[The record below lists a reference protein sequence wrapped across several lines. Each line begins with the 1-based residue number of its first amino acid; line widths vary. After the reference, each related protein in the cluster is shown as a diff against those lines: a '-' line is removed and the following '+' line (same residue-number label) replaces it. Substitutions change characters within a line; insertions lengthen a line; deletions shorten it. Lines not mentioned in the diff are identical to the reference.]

1 MSDAV
6 RTEAAE
12 DGVARIWIDDG
23 KANALS
29 PSLLDALNRELDRAE
44 KDASAV
50 VLIGRP
56 GRFCAG
62 FDLSVMGAGGDAMR
76 SLVATGGEL
85 CTRLFEFPKPV
96 VAAVTGHALAAGIL
110 VVAVCD
116 YRVGARGSFKLG
128 LNEVAIGLAL
138 PHFGREI
145 ARERI
150 SKRHL
155 DRAVVHA
162 ELYAPDAAVDAGYLD
177 EVVPP
182 DDVVATATGHALR
195 LAQLDGAA
203 FAHTKRALHADAVT
217 RIRERLRRD
226 LGGTLPG
233 SSDAG

>member
-1 MSDAV
+1 MSNFV

-12 DGVARIWIDDG
+12 DGVVRILIDDG

-29 PSLLDALNRELDRAE
+29 PSLLGALNRELDRAE

-50 VLIGRP
+50 VLVGRP

-62 FDLSVMGAGGDAMR
+62 FDLSVMGAGGDGMR
-76 SLVATGGEL
+76 SLVATGAEL
-85 CTRLFEFPKPV
+85 CMRLFEFPRPV

-116 YRVGARGSFKLG
+116 YRVGASGSFKLG
-128 LNEVAIGLAL
+128 LNEVAIGMTL

-177 EVVPP
+177 AVVEP
-182 DDVVATATGHALR
+182 DAVVATATEHALR
-195 LAQLDGAA
+195 LSRLDGSA
-203 FAHTKRALHADAVT
+203 FAHTKRALHSDAVT
-217 RIRERLRRD
+217 RIRERLAID
-226 LGGTLPG
+226 LGETLPG